1 MIYLIVIIFQCF
13 YIGFRGNTMLTTLY
27 AISLEASTFQ
37 VGIIVGLASLFPMLL
52 SIYIGQVSDRIGF
65 SYPLM
70 FGSFGVSIAL
80 FLPYI
85 VKGELYILFISQAIF
100 GLAFIL
106 LLVNIQNLVGK
117 ISSIENRS
125 QNYAI
130 YSLGLSTASLLGPL
144 ITGFSIDHFGYNN
157 TYLILS
163 LMAAVPGFIIL
174 SKFLILPPMIA
185 DKDKSSNSFRDLLVS
200 RSLRKT
206 FILSGMILAGI
217 GIYEFYFPIYGKHI
231 GLSASMIGVILSVN
245 ASAFIIV
252 RLFMPLLIKRFTEEG
267 VFRGCLFIAAGA
279 FVLIPFFKGFIALA
293 IVSFLL
299 GIGLGCGQ
307 PLSIV
312 MAYNASPKGRTGEV
326 LGIRL
331 TVNKIVQFFVPI
343 LFGSVGA
350 IVGFF
355 PVFWSN
361 ALLLFT
367 GGIFSFLD
375 KKNSNERKE
384 R

>member
-1 MIYLIVIIFQCF
+1 
-13 YIGFRGNTMLTTLY
+13 MLTTLY
-27 AISLEASTFQ
+27 AINLDASTFQ
-37 VGIIVGLASLFPMLL
+37 IGIIVGLTSLFPMLL

-65 SYPLM
+65 RYPLM
-70 FGSFGVSIAL
+70 LGSFGVSIAL
-80 FLPYI
+80 LLPYI
-85 VKGELYILFISQAIF
+85 IKGELYILFVSQVIF

-117 ISSIENRS
+117 ISTIENRS

-157 TYLILS
+157 TYLLLS
-163 LMAAVPGFIIL
+163 LLAAVPGCFIL
-174 SKFLILPPMIA
+174 LNLLKLPERVAVNEIT
-185 DKDKSSNSFRDLLVS
+185 SNSFMDLLVS

-231 GLSASMIGVILSVN
+231 GFSASMIGIILSVN
-245 ASAFIIV
+245 ASAFILV
-252 RLFMPLLIKRFTEEG
+252 RLFMPFLIKKLTEEG
-267 VFRGCLFIAAGA
+267 VFRICLFIAAGA
-279 FVLIPFFKGFIALA
+279 FMLVPLFKGFISLA
-293 IVSFLL
+293 IVSFIM

-312 MAYNASPKGRTGEV
+312 MAYNASPKERTGEV

-331 TVNKIVQFFVPI
+331 TVNKIVQFSVPI
-343 LFGSVGA
+343 IFGSVGA

-355 PVFWSN
+355 PVFWAN
-361 ALLLFT
+361 ALLLFS
-367 GGIFSFLD
+367 GGLFSRL
-375 KKNSNERKE
+375 ERTE
-384 R
+384 SHQQEES